1 MKINKWKKFKES
13 ISGTT
18 DTMSFGPNYGD
29 QELKN
34 TISTKDTSLIEGA
47 DGVIY
52 DLYKFQDLYISIKN
66 IQIYLIL
73 TEIIKN
79 QNDPLAQLYY
89 WQRESKSSQAEV
101 DYVFQNN
108 FNIIPIEV
116 KAGTKGAMQSM
127 YKFIEEKNVNFG
139 IRTSLENYG
148 ELEKIK
154 IVPIYAFGIMI
165 KAMKS

>member
-52 DLYKFQDLYISIKN
+52 DLYKFQDLYNLYLKFGGKENLSDFTKDNLDTILQIIS
-66 IQIYLIL
+66 
-73 TEIIKN
+73 
-79 QNDPLAQLYY
+79 
-89 WQRESKSSQAEV
+89 S
-101 DYVFQNN
+101 
-108 FNIIPIEV
+108 
-116 KAGTKGAMQSM
+116 
-127 YKFIEEKNVNFG
+127 
-139 IRTSLENYG
+139 EN
-148 ELEKIK
+148 
-154 IVPIYAFGIMI
+154 
-165 KAMKS
+165 